1 MSVGAK
7 TAIIDYGMG
16 NLRSVYR
23 AWEAVGAK
31 ARIISSPSE
40 IEGDDLLIFPGQG
53 AVADT
58 MKLLKSTGFDSAIRD
73 WQTSR
78 SLGYASACRR
88 FSSFPRRAAA
98 RNAWAYLREA

>member
-73 WQTSR
+73 WIAAEAVLWDMPR
-78 SLGYASACRR
+78 LAGALRVFRGGRRHGMLGHI
-88 FSSFPRRAAA
+88 
-98 RNAWAYLREA
+98 